1 MSYNLITS
9 TGNGYISDVEGDVDL
24 RQSNPRRSN
33 GGRGYVSPE
42 PIETQAS
49 ASQQSM
55 SRSQSAPLS
64 QHRKIGDKY
73 EVVLEKNNNSLGLNV
88 TVRFHWSI
96 VKFQG

>member
-1 MSYNLITS
+1 M
-9 TGNGYISDVEGDVDL
+9 
-24 RQSNPRRSN
+24 
-33 GGRGYVSPE
+33 SPE

-64 QHRKIGDKY
+64 QHRKIGDKF

-88 TVRFHWSI
+88 TVRFRWSI
-96 VKFQG
+96 MGDCEISVANMSR